1 MMLSSSL
8 FFPFQSEQKVAIV
21 LRPMCSTFLRLGIRY
36 RCLNSVFAKSL
47 SLLNLRRMYV
57 ETNLDRDYDDQMTYL
72 MMHLRNYCPMYHC
85 SQSMTIFSG
94 NTILDEFG
102 TDVSTLFE
110 KSNFCPKN
118 SILTKL
124 QFFSGNQSCQQ
135 LKRANPSI
143 FTSFHPKFF

>member
-8 FFPFQSEQKVAIV
+8 SFPFQSEQKVAIV

-85 SQSMTIFSG
+85 SQSMTIFSE
-94 NTILDEFG
+94 NTILNEFG
-102 TDVSTLFE
+102 TDVSTPLSFTLFE

-124 QFFSGNQSCQQ
+124 YNFSREIKVVN
-135 LKRANPSI
+135 N
-143 FTSFHPKFF
+143 